1 MKISFPSG
9 IKVFLALFI
18 LLSVIPFA
26 HAGLLD
32 KVKEYGRELRKSDA
46 VSSEPDLTTVIAGL
60 KEALSVGTVN
70 AVTSVSKEN
79 GYFGDPRIKIPL
91 PEKVEKTAKL
101 LSKLGMQKQVD
112 DFLLSMNRA
121 AEKAA
126 PRAKELFIGAV
137 KQMTFQDARSILKGS
152 DAAATDYLRSKTSP
166 QLYDAFRPL
175 IASAMNDVGVTRSYK
190 RLMDKAV
197 AARLIK
203 REDVDLDHHVANK
216 ALEGLFH
223 MVGEE
228 EKKIRKDP
236 AARVT
241 DLLKKVFAN
250 Q

>member
-1 MKISFPSG
+1 MSHPGRIKIFFTLL
-9 IKVFLALFI
+9 ILFT
-18 LLSVIPFA
+18 SAATA

-32 KVKEYGRELRKSDA
+32 KVKEYGRELRKSGTG
-46 VSSEPDLTTVIAGL
+46 SEPDLNTVIAGL

-79 GYFGDPRIKIPL
+79 GYFGNPRIRIPL

-101 LSKLGMQKQVD
+101 LSSLGMQKQVD

-126 PRAKELFIGAV
+126 PRAKSLFIDAV
-137 KQMTFQDARSILKGS
+137 KQMTFQDARTILKGN
-152 DAAATDYLRSKTSP
+152 DTAATDYLRSKTSS

-175 IASAMNDVGVTRSYK
+175 IASAMNEVGVTRSYK
-190 RLMDKAV
+190 RMMDKAV
-197 AARLIK
+197 ATRLVK

-216 ALEGLFH
+216 ALEGLFQ

-241 DLLKKVFAN
+241 DLLKKVFGT
-250 Q
+250 

>member
-1 MKISFPSG
+1 MKRSLTTPFI
-9 IKVFLALFI
+9 LFI

-32 KVKEYGRELRKSDA
+32 KVKEYRQELKKSG
-46 VSSEPDLTTVIAGL
+46 SEPDLDTVIAGL
-60 KEALSVGTVN
+60 KEALSIGTVN

-79 GYFGDPRIKIPL
+79 GYFGNPRIRIPL
-91 PEKVEKTAKL
+91 PEKLEKTAKL

-137 KQMTFQDARSILKGS
+137 KQMTIQDARTILKGT
-152 DAAATDYLRSKTSP
+152 DTAATDYLKAKTSQ

-175 IASAMNDVGVTRSYK
+175 IASAMNEVGVTRSYK
-190 RLMDKAV
+190 RMMDKAK
-197 AARLIK
+197 ATRLVK
-203 REDVDLDHHVANK
+203 PEDVDLDHHVANK

-223 MVGEE
+223 MVSEE